1 MVKNRV
7 FLTPGHLYISWVDK
21 KVSAEAQKSS
31 PMPTGKQ
38 NREGLAWK
46 GKALVRRES
55 CFHRLCCLF

>member
-1 MVKNRV
+1 MVKKGV
-7 FLTPGHLYISWVDK
+7 FLTPGHLYISWVNK

-31 PMPTGKQ
+31 PMLTGQQ

-46 GKALVRRES
+46 GKALARRES